1 MYRHQGRQRWY
12 TIGTYPPLSLAEA
25 RKIAKRKLADVQ
37 KGGDPATEAIE
48 ERKALEGRDT
58 FAWLAGLYLE
68 KHARPFKR
76 ASSVREDERNI
87 SRELLPLWGSRKATD
102 ISRADVITLIED
114 VAERPAKVQANR
126 VLALISKIFNFGIQ
140 RDLVQNNPAH
150 KVAKPGSEHE
160 RERTLKPEELRAV
173 WNALAAEP
181 RHFEIMFKLS
191 LLTGQRP
198 GEVRGMTWPEIDLKG
213 GWWTI
218 PRERTKNKM
227 THQVPL
233 TDEVRVLL
241 ESMRAHNPAS
251 DSYLWVAGVTLPLS
265 SPRKALRRITER
277 CGASFTVHDLRRTVA
292 TGLGELGCNRTVIA
306 KVLNHSERGVTRIM
320 IGIPTTAKS
329 WKR

>member
-227 THQVPL
+227 THRVPL

-251 DSYLWVAGVTLPLS
+251 DSYLWVAGVTLPYRVRARHCGGSLS
-265 SPRKALRRITER
+265 AAAPASPCMT
-277 CGASFTVHDLRRTVA
+277 CGGRWRLV
-292 TGLGELGCNRTVIA
+292 
-306 KVLNHSERGVTRIM
+306 
-320 IGIPTTAKS
+320 
-329 WKR
+329 